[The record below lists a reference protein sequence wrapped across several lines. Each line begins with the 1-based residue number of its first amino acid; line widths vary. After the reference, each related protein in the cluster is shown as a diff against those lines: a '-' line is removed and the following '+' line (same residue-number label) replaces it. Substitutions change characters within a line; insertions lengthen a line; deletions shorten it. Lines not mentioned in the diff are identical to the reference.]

1 MQANAISGPERG
13 ERAFE
18 WRFGCAHRVF
28 QVRAR
33 GGARERHWPS
43 VPAFVGPQGE
53 KGELDGTKREPRW
66 FLHSNPMSGGRELLG
81 GDDGGFECLTS
92 PATKEGARLHQKSL
106 HTMGLALYL
115 DEVCGCFITRGLAVK
130 GRVSQDLTSTRC

>member
-1 MQANAISGPERG
+1 VRMRDPYRCREGHRRPLLCQYKIAEGSLQANAISGPERS

-43 VPAFVGPQGE
+43 VPAFIGPQGE
-53 KGELDGTKREPRW
+53 KGELDGTKREPNW
-66 FLHSNPMSGGRELLG
+66 FLHSNPMGGGRKL
-81 GDDGGFECLTS
+81 
-92 PATKEGARLHQKSL
+92 
-106 HTMGLALYL
+106 
-115 DEVCGCFITRGLAVK
+115 
-130 GRVSQDLTSTRC
+130 

>member
-1 MQANAISGPERG
+1 MGRLMSAAYSAIPFRGVIPIPPAKSTAGRSSSRTKSPRGPCRRTLSTGRREAK
-13 ERAFE
+13 RAFE

-53 KGELDGTKREPRW
+53 KGELDGTKREPNW
-66 FLHSNPMSGGRELLG
+66 FLHSNPMGGGRKL
-81 GDDGGFECLTS
+81 
-92 PATKEGARLHQKSL
+92 
-106 HTMGLALYL
+106 
-115 DEVCGCFITRGLAVK
+115 
-130 GRVSQDLTSTRC
+130 